1 VSERILQGKGLKPVK
16 GSSEAEEKL
25 RAEPSELVA
34 AVTREMSEPTDGLAP
49 TPVGL
54 VLFFFVL
61 AGWAGYYLSSNSGGF
76 SPHTYDEHYAGYAN
90 GPEVSQPQDPVV
102 LGRRTFNLCAQCHQE
117 NGLGLAG
124 TYPPLS
130 GSEIVLGEPQTLAR
144 ILLHGLQG
152 DLKVAGAIY
161 NGQMPAWDRLSDA
174 QIAAVL
180 TFIRSTWKNNA
191 PPVDAAL
198 ITAIRTESAAR
209 TQAWT
214 WAELREA
221 AKTPVTV
228 PATNVPPAYK

>member
-76 SPHTYDEHYAGYAN
+76 NPNTYDEHYTGGAN
-90 GPEVSQPQDPVV
+90 ISEIPQPQDPVV

-130 GSEIVLGEPQTLAR
+130 GSEIVMGDSQTLAR

-152 DLKVAGAIY
+152 DIKVAGATY
-161 NGQMPAWDRLSDA
+161 NGQMPGWDRLSDV

-180 TFIRSTWKNNA
+180 TYVRSTWKNNA
-191 PPVDAAL
+191 PPVDPAL
-198 ITAIRTESAAR
+198 IAAIREQTAAR
-209 TQAWT
+209 TQSWT
-214 WAELREA
+214 WQELREA
-221 AKTPVTV
+221 AKTPVSV
-228 PATNVPPAYK
+228 PGMDAPPPPK

>member
-1 VSERILQGKGLKPVK
+1 MSERILGRGSQPAK

-54 VLFFFVL
+54 VLFFFLL

-76 SPHTYDEHYAGYAN
+76 NANTYDEHYAGRAN
-90 GPEVSQPQDPVV
+90 SPDVQTPQDPMV
-102 LGRRTFNLCAQCHQE
+102 LGRRTFNKCAQCHQE

-124 TYPPLS
+124 TFPPLS
-130 GSEIVLGEPQTLAR
+130 GSEIVLGDPQTLAR
-144 ILLHGLQG
+144 ILLHGLRG
-152 DLKVAGAIY
+152 DVTVAGAVY
-161 NGQMPAWDRLSDA
+161 NGEMPGWDRLTDI
-174 QIAAVL
+174 QIASVL
-180 TFIRSTWKNNA
+180 TYIRGTWTNHGS
-191 PPVDAAL
+191 PVDPAL
-198 ITAIRTESAAR
+198 ITAIRDQTATR

-221 AKTPVTV
+221 AKTPVSIPV
-228 PATNVPPAYK
+228 TNAPPPSK

>member
-1 VSERILQGKGLKPVK
+1 MSERILGKGSQPAK

-34 AVTREMSEPTDGLAP
+34 AVTREMSEPTDGIAP

-76 SPHTYDEHYAGYAN
+76 NANTYDEHYTGRAN
-90 GPEVSQPQDPVV
+90 SPDVQTPQDPMV
-102 LGRRTFNLCAQCHQE
+102 LGRRTFNMCAQCHQE
-117 NGLGLAG
+117 NGLSLAG

-130 GSEIVLGEPQTLAR
+130 GSEIVLGDPQTLAR
-144 ILLHGLQG
+144 ILLHGLHG
-152 DLKVAGAIY
+152 DVTVAGAVY
-161 NGQMPAWDRLSDA
+161 NGEMPGWDRLSDI
-174 QIAAVL
+174 QIASVL
-180 TFIRSTWKNNA
+180 TYIRGTWTNNGS
-191 PPVDAAL
+191 PVDPAL
-198 ITAIRTESAAR
+198 ITAIRDQTATR

-221 AKTPVTV
+221 AKTPVSIPV
-228 PATNVPPAYK
+228 TNAPPPSK